1 VSKFK
6 VGDKVKIREDLIW
19 DYYYGDIRCSSK
31 RLECRGKIGEI
42 TKIAKTGSYFVHN
55 HWFSEEM
62 LEACDS
68 KNTLKFKIRDKVRI
82 VGKNSECLDGFDID
96 DICEI
101 VEIDEDD
108 ECNPYHILKLCA
120 EKSLYGWAGEDDI
133 ESLPTFEYIDDT
145 MNTSNRPVVD
155 LSDHAVDSLYPN
167 IIMDVKTCG
176 KNLFDNCEVQT
187 DFYEKYI
194 KGIWKNEE
202 EKDMNKV
209 VNLWYERKRDKVINE
224 YKEKE
229 VEFYNNRY
237 SVVESF
243 NALVEQFNEDLE
255 SLYKMDKATEQFVL
269 TENAPNNVIKY
280 CLDLDKLKEEFEV
293 EYLIKRNEELKE
305 IEDIRE
311 EVEAQ
316 LSLSD
321 DLKYQQEV
329 LERYGI
335 INKKTKKIAG

>member
-1 VSKFK
+1 MSKFR
-6 VGDKVKIREDLIW
+6 VGDKVEIVDPIF
-19 DYYYGDIRCSSK
+19 DYDNKYKGFLVTISK
-31 RLECRGKIGEI
+31 TLGVDRYEVLENPRP
-42 TKIAKTGSYFVHN
+42 
-55 HWFSEEM
+55 W
-62 LEACDS
+62 CDS
-68 KNTLKFKIRDKVRI
+68 
-82 VGKNSECLDGFDID
+82 E
-96 DICEI
+96 
-101 VEIDEDD
+101 
-108 ECNPYHILKLCA
+108 LKLVVRA
-120 EKSLYGWAGEDDI
+120 MPIL
-133 ESLPTFEYIDDT
+133 EYIDDT
-145 MNTSNRPVVD
+145 MDTSDRPVVD

-167 IIMDVKTCG
+167 MVDMKTW
-176 KNLFDNCEVQT
+176 KNAYD
-187 DFYEKYI
+187 KYVC
-194 KGIWKNEE
+194 GIWENKE

-209 VNLWYERKRDKVINE
+209 LKVWYERKRDKVIDE

-255 SLYKMDKATEQFVL
+255 SLYKMDKVTEQFVL

-280 CLDLDKLKEEFEV
+280 RLDLDKLKEEFEV

-305 IEDIRE
+305 IEDIRI

-335 INKKTKKIAG
+335 ISKKTKKIVG

>member
-1 VSKFK
+1 MSKFK
-6 VGDKVKIREDLIW
+6 VGDKVKIVRPMSMCERYRNTIHTITNVDDTYVYLDIVDDDPYCVKYVDYELELVEEPDLTGLHPMTP
-19 DYYYGDIRCSSK
+19 DEMQRV
-31 RLECRGKIGEI
+31 LE
-42 TKIAKTGSYFVHN
+42 
-55 HWFSEEM
+55 
-62 LEACDS
+62 
-68 KNTLKFKIRDKVRI
+68 KF
-82 VGKNSECLDGFDID
+82 GY
-96 DICEI
+96 
-101 VEIDEDD
+101 IDE
-108 ECNPYHILKLCA
+108 
-120 EKSLYGWAGEDDI
+120 
-133 ESLPTFEYIDDT
+133 T
-145 MNTSNRPVVD
+145 MDTSNRLVVD
-155 LSDHAVDSLYPN
+155 SSDSSDDSIDAFRYFVESGLKPLY
-167 IIMDVKTCG
+167 IHG
-176 KNLFDNCEVQT
+176 
-187 DFYEKYI
+187 I
-194 KGIWKNEE
+194 KE

-209 VNLWYERKRDKVINE
+209 VDLWYNRKRDKIINE

-335 INKKTKKIAG
+335 ISKKTKKIVG

>member
-1 VSKFK
+1 MVPDCFDKSGLSFEFK
-6 VGDKVKIREDLIW
+6 MPDVEWEKLFG
-19 DYYYGDIRCSSK
+19 
-31 RLECRGKIGEI
+31 
-42 TKIAKTGSYFVHN
+42 AKS
-55 HWFSEEM
+55 
-62 LEACDS
+62 
-68 KNTLKFKIRDKVRI
+68 
-82 VGKNSECLDGFDID
+82 
-96 DICEI
+96 
-101 VEIDEDD
+101 
-108 ECNPYHILKLCA
+108 
-120 EKSLYGWAGEDDI
+120 
-133 ESLPTFEYIDDT
+133 FEYIDDT
-145 MNTSNRPVVD
+145 MDTSNRPVVD
-155 LSDHAVDSLYPN
+155 LSDHTVD
-167 IIMDVKTCG
+167 TETW
-176 KNLFDNCEVQT
+176 KNLYD
-187 DFYEKYI
+187 KYVS
-194 KGIWKNEE
+194 GIWENEE

-209 VNLWYERKRDKVINE
+209 VDLWYNRKRDKIIDE

-335 INKKTKKIAG
+335 INKKKKIAD

>member
-1 VSKFK
+1 MSKFK
-6 VGDKVKIREDLIW
+6 VGDKVKVVNPMIM
-19 DYYYGDIRCSSK
+19 CK
-31 RLECRGKIGEI
+31 R
-42 TKIAKTGSYFVHN
+42 Y
-55 HWFSEEM
+55 
-62 LEACDS
+62 
-68 KNTLKFKIRDKVRI
+68 KNTIHTI
-82 VGKNSECLDGFDID
+82 TDID
-96 DICEI
+96 DTYVYLDIIDDDPYCVKYCDRELEL
-101 VEIDEDD
+101 VEEPD
-108 ECNPYHILKLCA
+108 
-120 EKSLYGWAGEDDI
+120 LYGQPVFSIGEELEKEWQKLAKHSYTGTYGI
-133 ESLPTFEYIDDT
+133 NQPTLEYIDDY
-145 MNTSNRPVVD
+145 MDTSNRPVVD

-194 KGIWKNEE
+194 KGIWENEE

-209 VNLWYERKRDKVINE
+209 LRVWYERKRDKVIDK
-224 YKEKE
+224 YKEME
-229 VEFYNNRY
+229 VEFYNNKY

-243 NALVEQFNEDLE
+243 NELVEQFNEDLE
-255 SLYKMDKATEQFVL
+255 SLYKMDKVTEQFVL
-269 TENAPNNVIKY
+269 KENTPNNVIKY

-293 EYLIKRNEELKE
+293 EYSTKRNEELKE
-305 IEDIRE
+305 IEETRI

-335 INKKTKKIAG
+335 ISKKTKKIVG

>member
-1 VSKFK
+1 MSKFK
-6 VGDKVKIREDLIW
+6 VGDKVEIVDPIFDCDNKYKGFLVTI
-19 DYYYGDIRCSSK
+19 SK
-31 RLECRGKIGEI
+31 TLGVDRYEVLENQRP
-42 TKIAKTGSYFVHN
+42 
-55 HWFSEEM
+55 W
-62 LEACDS
+62 CDS
-68 KNTLKFKIRDKVRI
+68 
-82 VGKNSECLDGFDID
+82 E
-96 DICEI
+96 
-101 VEIDEDD
+101 
-108 ECNPYHILKLCA
+108 LKLVA
-120 EKSLYGWAGEDDI
+120 RAM
-133 ESLPTFEYIDDT
+133 PTFEYIDDY
-145 MNTSNRPVVD
+145 MDTSNRPVVD

-176 KNLFDNCEVQT
+176 KNLFDNCVAQT
-187 DFYEKYI
+187 DFYKYI
-194 KGIWKNEE
+194 EGIYENKE

-209 VNLWYERKRDKVINE
+209 LKVWYERKRDKVIDE

-229 VEFYNNRY
+229 VEFYNNKY

-335 INKKTKKIAG
+335 ISKKTKKIVG